1 MGLLK
6 GKPGF
11 PAIFRIFTAMLLLAA
26 LGGCGGSR
34 SASKSRSPAKA
45 APAKASFSA
54 AEQKKAYDRG
64 MKFYTQEQYKEARKA
79 WQEAVRMGPS
89 TPIGKQAQ
97 DYLRDV
103 EQTIKTL
110 EGIQGK

>member
-1 MGLLK
+1 MIK

-11 PAIFRIFTAMLLLAA
+11 SFIFRAVAAVLLLAA
-26 LGGCGGSR
+26 LGGCAGPR
-34 SASKSRSPAKA
+34 SAAKSGPAAKS
-45 APAKASFSA
+45 APAKAVFSA

-89 TPIGKQAQ
+89 TPVGKQAQ

-103 EQTIKTL
+103 ERTIRTL